1 MLACAKTKGKIPYY
15 YGINI
20 KSAIGLNQFTNK
32 VIYIKS
38 WSYTLQPIGITSM
51 CCYEQ
56 CIGNSCWS
64 GGVCHPQNHEYQ
76 YIVFHGAKNTK
87 YGFYIDV
94 NNDSCHG
101 SLGIPSDYRYFIG
114 ITLSDPYYSINNFY
128 YSTYFN
134 SYYSDMKDLSMK
146 EFTFTTDS
154 NGDFIFRV
162 DNCPARGHLAH
173 FIMNIYVYGYHSK
186 SLTFDYLLPRI
197 F

>member
-1 MLACAKTKGKIPYY
+1 
-15 YGINI
+15 
-20 KSAIGLNQFTNK
+20 
-32 VIYIKS
+32 
-38 WSYTLQPIGITSM
+38 M
-51 CCYEQ
+51 CSYEQ
-56 CIGNSCWS
+56 CNRNSCWS
-64 GGVCHPQNHEYQ
+64 GGVCTPLNHEYQ

-94 NNDSCHG
+94 NNDNAHG
-101 SLGIPSDYRYFIG
+101 SLGIPSDFRYFIG
-114 ITLSDPYYSINNFY
+114 ITLSDPYYSTSLFY

-134 SYYSDMKDLSMK
+134 SYYSDMKELSMK

-173 FIMNIYVYGYHSK
+173 FIMNIYVYGYHQK